1 VNRPEVNRPEVNGE
15 THRLDVELVSRGLA
29 RSRGQ
34 ARDLVKAGSV
44 FLDGAVAQKV
54 STAVR
59 FDQRLELAAG
69 VEGWVSRAAYKL
81 VAALE
86 AFGPGGLSV
95 ADKRCIDVGAATGG
109 FTQVLLRQ
117 GAREVVAVDV
127 GHGQLAQEIAGDPRV
142 IERSGV
148 NVRDVRAG
156 DLGGPAALLVADLS
170 FISLRLVLPVLRD
183 LVEPTGDLVL
193 LVKPQFEVGREHL
206 GKGGIVRSVNSRA
219 GVIEKV
225 VAAAETA
232 GLTAK
237 ALCASP
243 IRGAT
248 GNAEYLLW
256 LTPRPEPGLSTG
268 QVAELAATLSTE
280 APA

>member
-1 VNRPEVNRPEVNGE
+1 VSEVY
-15 THRLDVELVSRGLA
+15 HRLDVELVTRGLA

-44 FLDGAVAQKV
+44 LLDGSPAKKV
-54 STAVR
+54 STPVR
-59 FDQRLELAAG
+59 AEQSIELAAG

-95 ADKRCIDVGAATGG
+95 ADKRCFDVGAAAGG
-109 FTQVLLRQ
+109 FTQVLLHQ
-117 GAREVVAVDV
+117 GAREVVALDV
-127 GHGQLAQEIAGDPRV
+127 GHDQLAAELVGDSRV
-142 IERSGV
+142 IERSGF
-148 NVRDVRAG
+148 NIRDARAG
-156 DLGGPAALLVADLS
+156 DLGGPAELLVADLS
-170 FISLRLVLPVLRD
+170 FISLRLVLPVLST

-193 LVKPQFEVGREHL
+193 LVKPQFEVGRERL
-206 GKGGIVRSVNSRA
+206 GKGGVVRSSVNRA
-219 GVIEKV
+219 RVIEEV
-225 VAAAETA
+225 VATA
-232 GLTAK
+232 KNCGLTAR

-256 LTPRPEPGLSTG
+256 LTPRPEQGLTAA
-268 QVAELAATLSTE
+268 QVTELAATLSTE
-280 APA
+280 ASR

>member
-1 VNRPEVNRPEVNGE
+1 VNEVS
-15 THRLDVELVSRGLA
+15 HRLDVELVARGLA

-34 ARDLVKAGSV
+34 AHDLVKAGSV
-44 FLDGAVAQKV
+44 LLDGSPAKKVATSVHAGQ
-54 STAVR
+54 SI
-59 FDQRLELAAG
+59 ELAAG

-86 AFGPGGLSV
+86 VFGPGGLSV
-95 ADKRCIDVGAATGG
+95 ADKRCFDVGAAAGG

-117 GAREVVAVDV
+117 GAREVVALDV
-127 GHGQLAQEIAGDPRV
+127 GHDQLAEELVGDPRV
-142 IERSGV
+142 IERSGL
-148 NVRDVRAG
+148 NIREARAG
-156 DLGGPAALLVADLS
+156 DLGGPAELLVGDLS

-193 LVKPQFEVGREHL
+193 LVKPQFEVGRERL
-206 GKGGIVRSVNSRA
+206 GKGGVVRSSANRA
-219 GVIEKV
+219 NVIEEV
-225 VAAAETA
+225 VAAATTA

-237 ALCASP
+237 ALCRSP

-256 LTPRPEPGLSTG
+256 LTPRPDQGLTTA
-268 QVAELAATLSTE
+268 QVTELAATLSTE
-280 APA
+280 TPT